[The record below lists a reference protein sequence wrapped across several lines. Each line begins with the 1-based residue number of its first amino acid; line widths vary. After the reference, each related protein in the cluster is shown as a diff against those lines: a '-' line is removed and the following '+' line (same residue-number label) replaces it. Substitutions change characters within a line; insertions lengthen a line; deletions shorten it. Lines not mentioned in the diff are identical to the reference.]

1 MSKPSAEKR
10 HRQSLKRRQ
19 INRSWRKKLHTA
31 EKSVLDQLEAG
42 KPQEAATEL
51 REISR
56 LLTRAA
62 SRKVI
67 HKKKASRK
75 VGRLSKRL
83 AKSAAKSA

>member
-10 HRQSLKRRQ
+10 YRQSLKRRQ
-19 INRSWRKKLHTA
+19 INRSWRKKLHTT
-31 EKSVLDQLEAG
+31 EKSLLDKLGEG
-42 KPQEAATEL
+42 KAQEAVAEL

-62 SRKVI
+62 TRKVI

-75 VGRLSKRL
+75 IGRLSKRL
-83 AKSAAKSA
+83 AQSATKSA

>member
-10 HRQSLKRRQ
+10 HRQSLKRRE

-31 EKSVLDQLEAG
+31 EKSLLERLG
-42 KPQEAATEL
+42 TEKPQEATTEL
-51 REISR
+51 HKVSR

-75 VGRLSKRL
+75 IGRLSKRL
-83 AKSAAKSA
+83 AKSTAKSA

>member
-10 HRQSLKRRQ
+10 YRQSLKRRQ

-31 EKSVLDQLEAG
+31 EKSLLDKVGGSKAAEAV
-42 KPQEAATEL
+42 TEL

-62 SRKVI
+62 SRRVV

-75 VGRLSKRL
+75 ISRLSKRL
-83 AKSAAKSA
+83 AKTAAKSA

>member
-10 HRQSLKRRQ
+10 YRQSLKRRQ
-19 INRSWRKKLHTA
+19 INRGWRKKLHTA
-31 EKSVLDQLEAG
+31 EKSLLDQLGAG

-75 VGRLSKRL
+75 IGRLSKRL